1 MRVMD
6 KLVHADIFFF
16 ITTCAIV
23 VLTIIFG
30 IALVYGIFIAKN
42 VHYVVK
48 KIKEESDNISGDIA
62 HARQKIR
69 EQGMKVASY
78 ISFFK
83 SLVSFGTARKAKK
96 KSSKR
101 SEDSEVTN

>member
-1 MRVMD
+1 MD

-23 VLTIIFG
+23 LLTIILAVAF
-30 IALVYGIFIAKN
+30 VYGIFIAKN
-42 VHYVVK
+42 VNYVVK

-78 ISFFK
+78 VEFFR
-83 SLVSFGTARKAKK
+83 SLVSFGSAKKAKK
-96 KSSKR
+96 RSSKKTE
-101 SEDSEVTN
+101 EDSEVTN

>member
-1 MRVMD
+1 MD

-23 VLTIIFG
+23 ILTIIFAV
-30 IALVYGIFIAKN
+30 ALVYGVFIAKN

-62 HARQKIR
+62 HARQKIK
-69 EQGMKVASY
+69 EQGMKVASFMAF
-78 ISFFK
+78 IK
-83 SLVSFGTARKAKK
+83 SLASFGSARKTKKKAAKK
-96 KSSKR
+96 A
-101 SEDSEVTN
+101 EDSEVTN

>member
-1 MRVMD
+1 MD

-23 VLTIIFG
+23 LLTIIFA

-62 HARQKIR
+62 HARQKMR
-69 EQGMKVASY
+69 EQGMKFASY
-78 ISFFK
+78 VAFLK
-83 SLVSFGTARKAKK
+83 SLVSFGSDKKSKK
-96 KSSKR
+96 KSSKKTD
-101 SEDSEVTN
+101 DSEVTN

>member
-1 MRVMD
+1 MD

-23 VLTIIFG
+23 LLTIIFAV
-30 IALVYGIFIAKN
+30 ALIYGVFIAKN
-42 VHYVVK
+42 VHYIVK

-69 EQGMKVASY
+69 EQGMKLVSMMA
-78 ISFFK
+78 FLK
-83 SLVSFGTARKAKK
+83 SLVTFGAGKKTRKKA
-96 KSSKR
+96 SK
-101 SEDSEVTN
+101 EETDPEFTN

>member
-1 MRVMD
+1 MD

-23 VLTIIFG
+23 LLTIIFA

-62 HARQKIR
+62 HARQKMR
-69 EQGMKVASY
+69 EQGAKVASY
-78 ISFFK
+78 VAFFK
-83 SLVSFGTARKAKK
+83 SLVSFGSERKAKK
-96 KSSKR
+96 KSAKKE
-101 SEDSEVTN
+101 EDSEVKN

>member
-1 MRVMD
+1 MD

-23 VLTIIFG
+23 LLTIIF
-30 IALVYGIFIAKN
+30 AVVLVYGIFVAKN
-42 VHYVVK
+42 VLYIVK

-78 ISFFK
+78 VAFFK
-83 SLVSFGTARKAKK
+83 SLVNFGSERKSKK
-96 KSSKR
+96 KATKKV
-101 SEDSEVTN
+101 EESEVTN

>member
-1 MRVMD
+1 MD

-23 VLTIIFG
+23 LLTIIFA

-42 VHYVVK
+42 LHYIVK

-69 EQGMKVASY
+69 EQGIKMASY
-78 ISFFK
+78 VEFLK
-83 SLVSFGTARKAKK
+83 SLVSFGSAKKSKK
-96 KSSKR
+96 KSSKKT
-101 SEDSEVTN
+101 EDSEDTN